1 MDEAMTEVTH
11 AHLPA
16 KKVICACQSVMLE
29 IAISR
34 HDILES
40 IAERKRKR
48 RWYLPRRSLKAAM
61 KLLADEELEI
71 AKQHRCQEEQTARE
85 ILALAS
91 AAADDD
97 PNFRVFVCARDF
109 GMLVEHYPM
118 EDKRHG

>member
-1 MDEAMTEVTH
+1 MTEVTH

-34 HDILES
+34 HEILES

-48 RWYLPRRSLKAAM
+48 RWFLPRRSMKAAM
-61 KLLADEELEI
+61 GMLADEEREI
-71 AKQHRCQEEQTARE
+71 AKLHRCQEEQTAKE
-85 ILALAS
+85 ILALAT
-91 AAADDD
+91 AAADSD
-97 PNFRVFVCARDF
+97 PTFRVFVCARDF

-118 EDKRHG
+118 EDRHDG